1 MLKKKITTLLIT
13 VALLTSIMPE
23 AFADTTEQPP
33 QMPTQSQGEQPPAK
47 PDGDQSDGP
56 EVYGHRREG
65 REPSAADHADLLP
78 HRRAGEPVK
87 REKGR
92 TIMVI
97 ALFGDSC
104 TGKSTIAAALA
115 PSLSAEV
122 FSGKDYLKL
131 AKSESMAAA
140 LFQKKLRGE
149 ETILYVI
156 SEKDQLA
163 LLPEG
168 CVRVLVTAGLATIKE
183 RFAARMHGNLPAPV
197 AAMLERKYGRFETE
211 AHDLRVDTDAVS
223 AEEAANEIRLLLNR
237 GERDA
242 QN

>member
-1 MLKKKITTLLIT
+1 
-13 VALLTSIMPE
+13 
-23 AFADTTEQPP
+23 
-33 QMPTQSQGEQPPAK
+33 
-47 PDGDQSDGP
+47 
-56 EVYGHRREG
+56 
-65 REPSAADHADLLP
+65 
-78 HRRAGEPVK
+78 
-87 REKGR
+87 
-92 TIMVI
+92 MVI

-168 CVRVLVTAGLATIKE
+168 CVRVLVTAGLAAIKE
-183 RFAARMHGNLPAPV
+183 RF

>member
-1 MLKKKITTLLIT
+1 
-13 VALLTSIMPE
+13 
-23 AFADTTEQPP
+23 
-33 QMPTQSQGEQPPAK
+33 
-47 PDGDQSDGP
+47 
-56 EVYGHRREG
+56 
-65 REPSAADHADLLP
+65 
-78 HRRAGEPVK
+78 
-87 REKGR
+87 
-92 TIMVI
+92 MVI

-115 PSLSAEV
+115 PSLSAEI

-131 AKSESMAAA
+131 AKSESMAEA

-168 CVRVLVTAGLATIKE
+168 CVRVLVTAGLAPIQE

-197 AAMLERKYGRFETE
+197 AAMLERTYGRFETE

>member
-1 MLKKKITTLLIT
+1 
-13 VALLTSIMPE
+13 
-23 AFADTTEQPP
+23 
-33 QMPTQSQGEQPPAK
+33 
-47 PDGDQSDGP
+47 
-56 EVYGHRREG
+56 
-65 REPSAADHADLLP
+65 
-78 HRRAGEPVK
+78 
-87 REKGR
+87 
-92 TIMVI
+92 MVI

-183 RFAARMHGNLPAPV
+183 RFAARMHGNLPG
-197 AAMLERKYGRFETE
+197 GRY
-211 AHDLRVDTDAVS
+211 AGA
-223 AEEAANEIRLLLNR
+223 EIRPV
-237 GERDA
+237 
-242 QN
+242 

>member
-1 MLKKKITTLLIT
+1 
-13 VALLTSIMPE
+13 
-23 AFADTTEQPP
+23 
-33 QMPTQSQGEQPPAK
+33 
-47 PDGDQSDGP
+47 
-56 EVYGHRREG
+56 
-65 REPSAADHADLLP
+65 
-78 HRRAGEPVK
+78 
-87 REKGR
+87 
-92 TIMVI
+92 MVI

-168 CVRVLVTAGLATIKE
+168 CVRVLVTAGLATI
-183 RFAARMHGNLPAPV
+183 
-197 AAMLERKYGRFETE
+197 
-211 AHDLRVDTDAVS
+211 
-223 AEEAANEIRLLLNR
+223 
-237 GERDA
+237 
-242 QN
+242 

>member
-1 MLKKKITTLLIT
+1 
-13 VALLTSIMPE
+13 
-23 AFADTTEQPP
+23 
-33 QMPTQSQGEQPPAK
+33 
-47 PDGDQSDGP
+47 
-56 EVYGHRREG
+56 
-65 REPSAADHADLLP
+65 
-78 HRRAGEPVK
+78 
-87 REKGR
+87 
-92 TIMVI
+92 MVI

-131 AKSESMAAA
+131 A
-140 LFQKKLRGE
+140 
-149 ETILYVI
+149 
-156 SEKDQLA
+156 

-168 CVRVLVTAGLATIKE
+168 CVRVLVTAGLAAIKE

>member
-1 MLKKKITTLLIT
+1 
-13 VALLTSIMPE
+13 
-23 AFADTTEQPP
+23 
-33 QMPTQSQGEQPPAK
+33 
-47 PDGDQSDGP
+47 
-56 EVYGHRREG
+56 
-65 REPSAADHADLLP
+65 
-78 HRRAGEPVK
+78 
-87 REKGR
+87 
-92 TIMVI
+92 MVI

-168 CVRVLVTAGLATIKE
+168 CVRVLVTAGLAAIKE
-183 RFAARMHGNLPAPV
+183 RFAGESARPG
-197 AAMLERKYGRFETE
+197 GRH
-211 AHDLRVDTDAVS
+211 AGA
-223 AEEAANEIRLLLNR
+223 EIRPV
-237 GERDA
+237 
-242 QN
+242 

>member
-1 MLKKKITTLLIT
+1 
-13 VALLTSIMPE
+13 
-23 AFADTTEQPP
+23 
-33 QMPTQSQGEQPPAK
+33 
-47 PDGDQSDGP
+47 
-56 EVYGHRREG
+56 
-65 REPSAADHADLLP
+65 
-78 HRRAGEPVK
+78 
-87 REKGR
+87 
-92 TIMVI
+92 MVI

-131 AKSESMAAA
+131 AKSESMA
-140 LFQKKLRGE
+140 E